1 MTVITRGLH
10 PAAPKK
16 PDLTSIYG
24 ADKKDRSHKQMR
36 IAQIAPLTESVP
48 PRTYGGTER
57 VVSYLTE
64 ELMAMGHDVTL
75 FASGDSV
82 TTAKLEAAWPVALR
96 FDTTLRDAMAPQMLL
111 MEKVYQHAH
120 EFDVLHCHLDYWPF
134 SLLSRQ
140 ATPYMTTLHGRLDLV
155 ELSRIYDCF
164 VDAPLVSISD
174 AQRRPLPRGNFI
186 GTVHHG
192 LPPDLLTP
200 QPGPRDYLAFLGR
213 ICPEKSPD
221 RAIRIARTAGMKLKI
236 AAKVDRADR
245 EYFETTIRPMID
257 GDQVEMIGEIGD
269 AEKPAFLSGAKALLL
284 PIDWPEPFGLVMIEA
299 MACGTP
305 TIAFPAG
312 SVPEIIDHGLTGYI
326 VHDETSA
333 VAAVARLD
341 RLSSAAIRDRFETRF
356 TARRMAEDYVALYRR
371 MAIKTRPAL
380 RVVT

>member
-1 MTVITRGLH
+1 
-10 PAAPKK
+10 
-16 PDLTSIYG
+16 
-24 ADKKDRSHKQMR
+24 MR

-82 TTAKLEAAWPVALR
+82 TSAKLESVWPCALR
-96 FDTTLRDAMAPQMLL
+96 FDATLRDL
-111 MEKVYQHAH
+111 MEKVYQQADD
-120 EFDVLHCHLDYWPF
+120 FDVLHCHLDYWPF

-140 ATPYMTTLHGRLDLV
+140 RTPFLTTLHGRLDLA
-155 ELSRIYDCF
+155 ELTRVYDCF
-164 VDAPLVSISD
+164 EDVPLVSISD

-192 LPPDLLTP
+192 LPPNLLTP
-200 QPGPRDYLAFLGR
+200 QGTPRDYLAFLGR

-221 RAIRIARTAGMKLKI
+221 RAIRIARGAGLKLKI
-236 AAKVDRADR
+236 AAKVDRVDR
-245 EYFETTIRPMID
+245 EYFETTIRPLID
-257 GDQVEMIGEIGD
+257 GDQIEMIGEIGD

-305 TIAFPAG
+305 TIAYPAG
-312 SVPEIIDHGLTGYI
+312 SVPEVIDHGVTGFI
-326 VHDETSA
+326 VHDESSA
-333 VAAVARLD
+333 IAAVSRLD
-341 RLSSAAIRDRFETRF
+341 HLSSSAIRARFEQRF

-371 MAIKTRPAL
+371 MAVKSRPVL

>member
-1 MTVITRGLH
+1 
-10 PAAPKK
+10 
-16 PDLTSIYG
+16 
-24 ADKKDRSHKQMR
+24 MR

-111 MEKVYQHAH
+111 MEKIYQQAH

-140 ATPYMTTLHGRLDLV
+140 PTPYVTTLHGRLDLP
-155 ELSRIYDCF
+155 ELAPIYDCF
-164 VDAPLVSISD
+164 DDAPLVSISD

-192 LPPDLLTP
+192 LPPNLLTP
-200 QPGPRDYLAFLGR
+200 QPVPREYLGFLGR

-221 RAIRIARTAGMKLKI
+221 RAIRIARAAGMKLKI
-236 AAKVDRADR
+236 AAKVDRVDR
-245 EYFETTIRPMID
+245 NYFETTIRPMID
-257 GDQVEMIGEIGD
+257 GDQIEMIGEIGD
-269 AEKPAFLSGAKALLL
+269 AEKPAFLSGAKAMLL

-312 SVPEIIDHGLTGYI
+312 SVPEVIDHGVTGYI
-326 VHDETSA
+326 VQDEA
-333 VAAVARLD
+333 AAVAVVSHLD
-341 RLSSAAIRDRFETRF
+341 RLSSGAIRDRFETRF

-371 MAIKTRPAL
+371 MAVKARPAL

>member
-1 MTVITRGLH
+1 
-10 PAAPKK
+10 
-16 PDLTSIYG
+16 
-24 ADKKDRSHKQMR
+24 MR

-75 FASGDSV
+75 FASGDSI
-82 TTAKLEAAWPVALR
+82 TSAKLESAWPCALR
-96 FDTTLRDAMAPQMLL
+96 FDATLRDAMAPQMLL
-111 MEKVYQHAH
+111 MEKVYQMAQ

-140 ATPYMTTLHGRLDLV
+140 PTPYMTTLHGRLDLP
-155 ELSRIYDCF
+155 ELTRIYDCF
-164 VDAPLVSISD
+164 EDAPLVSISD

-192 LPPDLLTP
+192 LPPNLLTP
-200 QPGPRDYLAFLGR
+200 QSGPRDYLAFLGR

-221 RAIRIARTAGMKLKI
+221 RAIRIARAAGLKLKI
-236 AAKVDRADR
+236 AAKVDRVDR
-245 EYFETTIRPMID
+245 EYFETTIRPLID
-257 GDQVEMIGEIGD
+257 GDQIEMIGEIGD
-269 AEKPAFLSGAKALLL
+269 AEKPGFLSGAKALLL

-312 SVPEIIDHGLTGYI
+312 SVPEVIDHGLTGYI
-326 VHDETSA
+326 VHDEG
-333 VAAVARLD
+333 AAVGAVSRLD
-341 RLSSAAIRDRFETRF
+341 RLSAAAIRDRFETRF

-371 MAIKTRPAL
+371 MAVKSRPAL